1 MDFISL
7 ARAAADRA
15 AERRGDVLGV
25 AVTPD
30 EIRAHLRARYDFA
43 RPVPVDALLADV
55 DDVLARWTEH
65 ATHPRH
71 LGLFRPAPDPLCV
84 VADAMAAVHDPNL
97 ATWDFAPA
105 ANEIER
111 LVLDALAARFGL
123 PPTGGLHHFTSGGQE
138 ANHTAVI
145 AALTRAFPAYGA
157 GGLRQLAGSPVCY
170 VSSEAHAS
178 LDKVAHATGLGRAA
192 LRRVAV
198 DSSLRMSV
206 ADLERQIAV
215 DRQAGCIPFLVVG
228 TAGTTAA
235 GAIDPLPELA
245 SLAAAERLWFH
256 VDAAWG
262 GAAVLSDRLRPALAG
277 IERADSITCD
287 AHKWLSVTVGAGM
300 IFVRHR
306 EAVEQAFGVETA
318 YVPAQARDG
327 RVYPFTTS
335 LQWSRRFIGLKLF
348 LVLAANGWDRLAARI
363 DHQTRVADRL
373 RELLRERGFA
383 ILNETPLPLVCFSHP
398 RLPDAAAHDQV
409 AERLRVDQAA
419 WISRTLLAGQ
429 VPALRACV
437 TSYETELHDVE
448 ALVRSIEALLPRSG
462 QVSAPDPR

>member
-7 ARAAADRA
+7 ARAAARRA
-15 AERRGDVLGV
+15 TARRADILGV
-25 AVTPD
+25 TVSPED
-30 EIRAHLRARYDFA
+30 IRAHLRARYDFA
-43 RPVPVDALLADV
+43 RPVPIETLLADV
-55 DDVLARWTEH
+55 DDVLTRWTEH
-65 ATHPRH
+65 ATHPLH

-123 PPTGGLHHFTSGGQE
+123 PATGGLHSFTSGGQE

-145 AALTRAFPAYGA
+145 AALTRAFPAYHA
-157 GGLRQLAGSPVCY
+157 GGLRQLAGQPVCY

-178 LDKVAHATGLGRAA
+178 FDKVAHATGLGRSA

-198 DSSLRMSV
+198 DASLRLSV
-206 ADLERQIAV
+206 ADLERQIAA
-215 DRQAGCIPFLVVG
+215 DRRAGCIPFLVVG

-245 SLAAAERLWFH
+245 ALAATERLWFH

-262 GAAVLSDRLRPALAG
+262 GAAVVSDRLRPLLTG

-300 IFVRHR
+300 IFVRQR
-306 EAVEQAFGVETA
+306 DAVEQAFAVETA
-318 YVPAQARDG
+318 YVPEQTRDG
-327 RVYPFTTS
+327 RAYPFVTS

-348 LVLAANGWDRLAARI
+348 LVLAAHGWDQLAGRI
-363 DHQTRVADRL
+363 DHQVRVADHL
-373 RELLRERGFA
+373 RELLRARGFT
-383 ILNETPLPLVCFSHP
+383 ICNDTPLPLVCFTHP
-398 RLPDAAAHDQV
+398 RLPDAAAHDRVV
-409 AERLRVDQAA
+409 ARLRRDQTA
-419 WISRTLLAGQ
+419 WISRTVLAGRGP
-429 VPALRACV
+429 VLRACV
-437 TSYETELHDVE
+437 TSYETELADIDS
-448 ALVRSIEALLPRSG
+448 LVRSIEDLLG
-462 QVSAPDPR
+462 E

>member
-7 ARAAADRA
+7 ARAAASRA
-15 AERRGDVLGV
+15 AARRGDVLCV
-25 AVTPD
+25 SVSPD
-30 EIRAHLRARYDFA
+30 EIRAHLRDRYDLA
-43 RPVPVDALLADV
+43 HPVPIETLLTDV
-55 DDVLARWTEH
+55 DDLLTRWTEH
-65 ATHPRH
+65 ATHPLH

-111 LVLDALAARFGL
+111 FVLDAFAARFGL

-145 AALTRAFPAYGA
+145 AALTRAFPAHGTS
-157 GGLRQLAGSPVCY
+157 GLRQLSGQPVCY

-178 LDKVAHATGLGRAA
+178 FDKVAHATGLGRAA
-192 LRRVAV
+192 LRRIPV
-198 DSSLRMSV
+198 DSSLRLSI

-215 DRQAGCIPFLVVG
+215 DRRAGCLPFLVVG

-245 SLAAAERLWFH
+245 ALATAERLWFH

-287 AHKWLSVTVGAGM
+287 AHKWLSVTAGAGM
-300 IFVRHR
+300 IFIRHR
-306 EAVEQAFGVETA
+306 DTVEQAFAVQTA
-318 YVPAQARDG
+318 YVPEQASDG
-327 RVYPFTTS
+327 RVYPFVTS

-348 LVLAANGWDRLAARI
+348 LILAANGWTGLAERI
-363 DHQTRVADRL
+363 DHQVRVAGRL
-373 RELLRERGFA
+373 RELLVERGFA
-383 ILNETPLPLVCFSHP
+383 ILNHTPLPLVCFTHP
-398 RLPDAAAHDQV
+398 SLPDAAAHDRVV
-409 AERLRVDQAA
+409 ARLRLDQTA
-419 WISRTLLAGQ
+419 WISRTVLAGRQ
-429 VPALRACV
+429 PALRACV
-437 TSYETELHDVE
+437 TSYETELADMD
-448 ALVRSIEALLPRSG
+448 ALVRSIESVL
-462 QVSAPDPR
+462 APPDRI